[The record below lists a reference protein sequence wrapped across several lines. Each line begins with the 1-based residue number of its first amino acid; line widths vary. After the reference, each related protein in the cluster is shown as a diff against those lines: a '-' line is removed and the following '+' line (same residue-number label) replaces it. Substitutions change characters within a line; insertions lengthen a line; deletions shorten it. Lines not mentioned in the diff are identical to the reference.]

1 VTGVADRQG
10 LSFRDSTITFVFLTA
25 IVAVLAVGILILL
38 DPRSQGFW
46 GARFSDLGTAVR
58 SLVSQLPQLP
68 WMR

>member
-1 VTGVADRQG
+1 VADRQAF
-10 LSFRDSTITFVFLTA
+10 SFRDSTITFVFLTA

-46 GARFSDLGTAVR
+46 GARFGDLGTAVR

>member
-1 VTGVADRQG
+1 MSGVADRQG
-10 LSFRDSTITFVFLTA
+10 LSFRDSAITFLFMTA
-25 IVAVLAVGILILL
+25 IVAALAVGVLILL
-38 DPRSQGFW
+38 DPRSQAFW